1 MEQAF
6 CEYISL
12 FTGTPLILSR
22 VCVAGALRLYFS
34 ITNEKSNDAT
44 YDGFNLWTWESI
56 EVNLGIV
63 CASAPCL
70 KALVARV
77 LPRLMPSH
85 SASNISHTPTV
96 NYQRNAKRD
105 VSSRH
110 DYALESMG
118 EARTEERIVRESGE
132 SQEGLTKV
140 HEHTLV
146 AKVSTSWLV

>member
-1 MEQAF
+1 M
-6 CEYISL
+6 L
-12 FTGTPLILSR
+12 FKDTPLIRPR

-44 YDGFNLWTWESI
+44 YEGFNLWTWESI

-70 KALVARV
+70 KALIARV
-77 LPRLMPSH
+77 LPRLMASH
-85 SASNISHTPTV
+85 SASNVSHTPGA
-96 NYQRNAKRD
+96 NYQRSVRQN
-105 VSSRH
+105 VGSQP
-110 DYALESMG
+110 DYVLESIG
-118 EARTEERIVRESGE
+118 KTRGEERMVRESGE

-146 AKVSTSWLV
+146 AKVDSSWLV